1 MLGRVLMTWSTL
13 AAMLTLI
20 AMMTLPFIAGRVAAK
35 GKAALSDLSSQTGEV
50 VNVVEDTEHALLKT
64 ARTLDASALT
74 LDQAQT
80 NLQDIQPLL
89 DSLHVLLGEEA
100 PDTIIAMQAGLE
112 SAQSGARAMDQV
124 LRVLSSLRFLTGVRY
139 DPEQPLDSALQG
151 ISESLTPM
159 PPALISV
166 SDDIETFG
174 TTLEGIEPGIGQT
187 IRATE
192 GMSDSLRT
200 LSSSL
205 SGPRGELESLSE
217 SLELQAQRFE
227 RRVLIGV
234 LVSEI
239 LLLQFALLQFTSGYV
254 GSLLLDKQPGMV
266 EEQ

>member
-1 MLGRVLMTWSTL
+1 MNSLFAGQRRYVLGRVLMTWSTL

-159 PPALISV
+159 PPALV
-166 SDDIETFG
+166 
-174 TTLEGIEPGIGQT
+174 
-187 IRATE
+187 
-192 GMSDSLRT
+192 
-200 LSSSL
+200 
-205 SGPRGELESLSE
+205 
-217 SLELQAQRFE
+217 
-227 RRVLIGV
+227 
-234 LVSEI
+234 
-239 LLLQFALLQFTSGYV
+239 
-254 GSLLLDKQPGMV
+254 
-266 EEQ
+266 